1 MQFNSFQYIIYL
13 SGVTVLYYLLGLR
26 ARKFLLLA
34 ASFAFYAAWNAKYLL
49 LMLAVIGVTYA
60 AACGMVKYPGRK
72 KPIFAVCLA
81 SVLALLFYFK
91 YLNFV
96 IETVNALFRSHFAL
110 WQILLPVGISFY
122 VFQSL
127 GYVIDVWHDP
137 GACEKSLL
145 NYALF
150 ISFFPQLV
158 AGPIERSSNMLA
170 QFNTLQKFRIEN
182 IKNGLTLILI
192 GLVEKVVIADRL
204 AVFVSGVFDGYQN
217 AGRLTLALAVVFFAF
232 QVYCDFGAY
241 SLIAIGSARLM
252 GYRLMQNFNHPYLSR
267 SFGEYWSRWHI
278 SLSSWFQDYIF
289 TPFVWANPLKRLG
302 RQFAK
307 PPMRI
312 GLLLVFFVSGLWHGA
327 NWTFVVWGLLHAG
340 FRIVEATTL
349 KARKRFYKKHPRQK
363 DAGWLALAEVLSVFV
378 LNCVTY
384 VFFRAD
390 SLGHAAA
397 YLRQIFVGTSA
408 EILPVEAF
416 GLARGE
422 LILSVLLIAGLL
434 LCDITG
440 ERRHKN
446 CSADEII
453 EQKPVIAQG
462 AIYAGLLLLLVV
474 CGTYG
479 ANYVE
484 NPFIYFQF

>member
-1 MQFNSFQYIIYL
+1 MQFHSFQYIIYL
-13 SGVTVLYYLLGLR
+13 FGVTALYYLLPLR
-26 ARKFLLLA
+26 ARKLLLLA
-34 ASFAFYAAWNAKYLL
+34 ASFVFYAVWNAKYLL

-60 AACGMVKYPGRK
+60 AALGIVKYPRRK
-72 KPIFAVCLA
+72 KPVFAACLTA
-81 SVLALLFYFK
+81 VLALLFYFK

-96 IETVNALFRSHFAL
+96 IETVNALFRSRFAL
-110 WQILLPVGISFY
+110 WEILLPVGISFY

-127 GYVIDVWHDP
+127 GYVIDVFQDP
-137 GACEKSLL
+137 NACEKSLL

-182 IKNGLTLILI
+182 IKNGFTLILI

-204 AVFVSGVFDGYQN
+204 AVFVTGVFDGYQN
-217 AGRLTLALAVVFFAF
+217 AGRLALALAAVFFAF

-241 SLIAIGSARLM
+241 SLIAVGSARLM

-267 SFGEYWSRWHI
+267 SFAEYWSRWHI

-289 TPFVWANPLKRLG
+289 TPFVWANPLKKLG

-340 FRIVEATTL
+340 FRIFEASTM

-363 DAGWLALAEVLSVFV
+363 DGMWPALAEVLIVFA

-390 SLGHAAA
+390 SVGQAAA
-397 YLRQIFVGTSA
+397 YLRQLLMGTDA
-408 EILPVEAF
+408 EVLPVEAF

-422 LILSVLLIAGLL
+422 LILSALLILGLV
-434 LCDITG
+434 LCDIIG
-440 ERRHKN
+440 EKRHKN
-446 CSADEII
+446 STADEII
-453 EQKPVIAQG
+453 DQKPVIAQG

-479 ANYVE
+479 ASYVE
-484 NPFIYFQF
+484 NPFVYFQF